1 MKTYETPSAKVI
13 VLDLSAI
20 ICLSPSNPDAD
31 SSTEQLVE
39 DTFQW

>member
-20 ICLSPSNPDAD
+20 ICLSPTDPDAN
-31 SSTEQLVE
+31 SSTERLQE
-39 DTFQW
+39 DEFEW